1 MAISKILHMKD
12 SGKSYHGKHLK
23 RSIDYIT
30 DVSKTQDGKLV
41 GVINCLPDRIFEQMR
56 ATKNLFGKNEGRQ
69 GYHMVLSF
77 KPGEADPDTAF
88 EIAGK
93 FALRYVGARYETVY
107 SVHDNTNCVHAH
119 VVWNS
124 VSFVDGKKFHYK
136 KGDWERDIL
145 PITNELCREYGLS
158 VLEVDGERANDERDE
173 WNQRHTGNTTW
184 NSMIKRD
191 LDACILQAST
201 FVEFQNLLTEKGYV
215 CKDGK
220 HFAVKPPG
228 MGRFRR
234 CDSLGEGYAEEQIRQ
249 RIEAENLQTYMEE
262 KKMPAGIVRCRI
274 KRYRRAKLSGLQKKY
289 YAKLY
294 RIGMLK
300 KRPYS
305 QAWKHREE
313 IQKLERI
320 QKQYLFLDRYDI
332 HTMTDLTSVIGS
344 LQEKDAQ
351 AVSEKRKVYRE
362 KQRFLPLFEIAK
374 QMEMLENAHAAYTN
388 GDSFFEKEEKQWQ
401 AYGKKLEEAGYG
413 YEEIK
418 ALQEHFRQRIA
429 EVIQKDAALKRELA
443 CGNSI
448 FHENMP
454 QDSEITPAE
463 KEEKNRNN
471 DRTQPIR

>member
-30 DVSKTQDGKLV
+30 DASKTQDGKLV

-69 GYHMVLSF
+69 GYHIVLSF
-77 KPGEADPDTAF
+77 KQGEADPDTAF

-107 SVHDNTNCVHAH
+107 SVHDNTDCVHAH

-201 FVEFQNLLTEKGYV
+201 FAEFQNLLTEKGYV
-215 CKDGK
+215 CKEGK

-228 MGRFRR
+228 MGRYRR
-234 CDSLGEGYAEEQIRQ
+234 CKTLGEDYTESRIRE
-249 RIEAENLQTYMEE
+249 RIKIENLSTYKVESFEEAER
-262 KKMPAGIVRCRI
+262 IVYSQIPRG
-274 KRYRRAKLSGLQKKY
+274 KRAKLTGLQKKY
-289 YAKLY
+289 YSKLY
-294 RIGMLK
+294 RLGLLK
-300 KRPYS
+300 RRPYS
-305 QAWKHREE
+305 QAWKYKDDIRKMHK
-313 IQKLERI
+313 IQE
-320 QKQYLFLDRYDI
+320 QYLFLVNHDI
-332 HTMTDLTSVIGS
+332 ESVEELQNKS
-344 LQEKDAQ
+344 QMLMQEKKAC
-351 AVSEKRKVYRE
+351 SNEKSKMYRAKKKCE
-362 KQRFLPLFEIAK
+362 ELFEIRDS
-374 QMEMLENAHAAYTN
+374 METLYEREQAYQN
-388 GDSFFEKEEKQWQ
+388 GDEFFQEEHELWTK
-401 AYGKKLEEAGYG
+401 
-413 YEEIK
+413 YEEQLKAQGYSYEEVIK
-418 ALQEHFRQRIA
+418 LQEHYNGEIA
-429 EVIQKDAALKRELA
+429 RLRKLELEVRKELRVVESLVKELDEVERE
-443 CGNSI
+443 
-448 FHENMP
+448 M
-454 QDSEITPAE
+454 EIKKEQE
-463 KEEKNRNN
+463 KKEV
-471 DRTQPIR
+471 RTQPTR